1 MLVFFLVKLL
11 LVSIHLFRIIEKSLG
26 LFRQADLQDGK
37 GREML
42 RMCLV
47 EWRMLIKINETYKS
61 LSILFNL
68 QTWWKTASAKSS
80 SLPNAMQTYTYFNIQ
95 KCIKTNLRTFLKV
108 YPFLSNIICAKI
120 IRMFHVKNTKY
131 NKVTH
136 PTIYVFSIQ

>member
-47 EWRMLIKINETYKS
+47 AYKS

-80 SLPNAMQTYTYFNIQ
+80 SLPNAMQTYMYFNIQ
-95 KCIKTNLRTFLKV
+95 KCIKSNLPSFLKV

-136 PTIYVFSIQ
+136 PTVYVYSIL

>member
-1 MLVFFLVKLL
+1 MLFFFLVKLL

-26 LFRQADLQDGK
+26 LFRQADLQNGK

-47 EWRMLIKINETYKS
+47 EWRMLIKMKLINHWVFY
-61 LSILFNL
+61 SIFKLGGKQL
-68 QTWWKTASAKSS
+68 QSS
-80 SLPNAMQTYTYFNIQ
+80 SLPNAMQTYMYFNTQ
-95 KCIKTNLRTFLKV
+95 KCIKSNLPTFLKV

-120 IRMFHVKNTKY
+120 KRMFHVKNTKY

-136 PTIYVFSIQ
+136 PTVYVYSIL

>member
-26 LFRQADLQDGK
+26 LFRQADLQNGK

-47 EWRMLIKINETYKS
+47 EWRMLIKMKLINHWVFYSIFKLGGKQLPLNQVHCQMPCKHTCISIFRNVWKS
-61 LSILFNL
+61 NL
-68 QTWWKTASAKSS
+68 
-80 SLPNAMQTYTYFNIQ
+80 P
-95 KCIKTNLRTFLKV
+95 TFLKV
-108 YPFLSNIICAKI
+108 YPFLSNIICANI

-136 PTIYVFSIQ
+136 PTVYVYSIL